1 MKIKGVLVV
10 MLVHMDL
17 VKYGPNVL
25 YEKVIQVLYIEVPK
39 YIYCVLQS
47 THILSWENIWRQRVL
62 KFNPYDPCV
71 ANKIIEG
78 EPLTIVFRV
87 DDTK

>member
-17 VKYGPNVL
+17 VKYGPNVV

-47 THILSWENIWRQRVL
+47 THILS
-62 KFNPYDPCV
+62 
-71 ANKIIEG
+71 
-78 EPLTIVFRV
+78 
-87 DDTK
+87 